1 MPARSPP
8 DRPAK
13 GCASVLGMMAADYDI
28 ALIGG
33 GLVGGAL
40 AWGLAGAGRRVA
52 LLDEGDVALRAA
64 RGNFALVWV
73 QGKGLGMPDYA
84 AWTARSAAAWPA
96 FASALADETGID
108 LRYSRP
114 GGLHLA
120 LSEAELERRTAWRK
134 RLHNQAPPYE
144 VRMLDRAET
153 ARMLPAIGPEVAGAS
168 FCPQDGHCDAL
179 RLFRALHAG
188 FLQRGGRYLAD
199 CAVETIEHRGGEFR
213 LATKRGEIR
222 AGKLVLAAGLGNARL
237 APMVGLVA
245 PVRPQRGHIL
255 VTERVAPF
263 LAHPL
268 ATLRQTGEG
277 SVMIGDSQEE
287 AGFDDAVETGIV
299 AAIASRAVRAFPL
312 LARANVVRSWAAL
325 RVMTRD
331 GFPIYEQS
339 AACPGAFVATCHS
352 GVTLA
357 AAHATALA
365 PQVAAGALAR
375 ELSAFVTQRFDVPA
389 AA

>member
-1 MPARSPP
+1 MHDA
-8 DRPAK
+8 
-13 GCASVLGMMAADYDI
+13 YDI
-28 ALIGG
+28 AVIGG
-33 GLVGGAL
+33 GLVGAAL
-40 AWGLAGAGRRVA
+40 ACGMAGAGRRVA

-73 QGKGLGMPDYA
+73 QGKGLGLPDYA
-84 AWTARSAAAWPA
+84 AWTARSAAAWPD
-96 FASALADETGID
+96 FAAALGDATGID

-120 LSEAELERRTAWRK
+120 LSEAELERRAAWLK
-134 RLHNQAPPYE
+134 RLHNQAPPYA

-153 ARMLPAIGPEVAGAS
+153 ARLLPAIGPEVAGAS
-168 FCPQDGHCDAL
+168 FCPEDGHCDAL
-179 RLFRALHAG
+179 RLFRALHAA
-188 FLQRGGRYLAD
+188 FQKRGGRYLAD
-199 CAVETIEHRGGEFR
+199 RAVDAIGHGGGEFR
-213 LATKRGEIR
+213 LATKHGEIR
-222 AGKLVLAAGLGNARL
+222 AGRLVLAAGLGNARL
-237 APMVGLVA
+237 APMVGLSA

-268 ATLRQTGEG
+268 SIMRQTGEG

-287 AGFDDAVETGIV
+287 AGFDTAVDTNV
-299 AAIASRAVRAFPL
+299 AAAIASRAVRAFPL

-339 AACPGAFVATCHS
+339 ASCPGAFVATCHS

-357 AAHATALA
+357 AAHAAVLA
-365 PQVAAGALAR
+365 PQIAAGALAPG
-375 ELSAFVTQRFDVPA
+375 LGAFSARRFDVPA

>member
-1 MPARSPP
+1 MH
-8 DRPAK
+8 D
-13 GCASVLGMMAADYDI
+13 DYDI
-28 ALIGG
+28 AIVGG
-33 GLVGGAL
+33 GLVGAAI
-40 AWGLAGAGRRVA
+40 AWGAAGGGRNVA

-73 QGKGLGMPDYA
+73 QGKGLGLPEYA
-84 AWTARSAAAWPA
+84 AWTARSAAAWPD
-96 FASALADETGID
+96 FAAALAEETGID

-114 GGLHLA
+114 GGLHLT
-120 LSEAELERRTAWRK
+120 LSEREFERRVALLK
-134 RLHNQAPPYE
+134 RLHNQAPPYA
-144 VRMLDRAET
+144 VQMLGRAET
-153 ARMLPAIGPEVAGAS
+153 ARLLPAIGPEVAGAS
-168 FCPQDGHCDAL
+168 FCPDDGHCDAL
-179 RLFRALHAG
+179 RLFRALHAA
-188 FLQRGGRYLAD
+188 FQNRGGRYLAD
-199 CAVETIEHRGGEFR
+199 RAVTAIEHRGGAFR
-213 LATKRGEIR
+213 LATVRGEIS

-237 APMVGLVA
+237 APMVGLAA

-263 LAHPL
+263 LAHPC

-277 SVMIGDSQEE
+277 SIMIGDSQEE
-287 AGFDDAVETGIV
+287 TGFDTGVDTNVV

-339 AACPGAFVATCHS
+339 ASCPGAFVATCHS

-357 AAHATALA
+357 AVHATVLA
-365 PQVAAGALAR
+365 PQIAASTLAPG
-375 ELSAFVTQRFDVPA
+375 LAAFSARRFDVPA

>member
-1 MPARSPP
+1 
-8 DRPAK
+8 
-13 GCASVLGMMAADYDI
+13 MAEEHDI
-28 ALIGG
+28 AIVGG
-33 GLVGGAL
+33 GLVGAAL

-52 LLDEGDVALRAA
+52 MLDEGDAALRAA

-73 QGKGLGMPDYA
+73 QGKGLGLPEYA
-84 AWTARSAAAWPA
+84 AWTVRSAEAWPA
-96 FASALADETGID
+96 FAAELAAETSID

-114 GGLHLA
+114 GGFHLA
-120 LSEAELERRTAWRK
+120 LSDSELERRAAWLQ

-144 VRMLDRAET
+144 VRILGRAET
-153 ARMLPAIGPEVAGAS
+153 KRMLPEIGSDVAGAS
-168 FCPQDGHCDAL
+168 FCPLDGHADAL

-188 FLQRGGRYLAD
+188 FQKRGGRYLAD
-199 CAVETIEHRGGEFR
+199 HAVDGIENRGGEFR
-213 LATKRGEIR
+213 LAAKRGEIR
-222 AGKLVLAAGLGNARL
+222 AAAIVLAAGLGNARL
-237 APMVGLVA
+237 APMVGLAA

-255 VTERVAPF
+255 VTERLAPF
-263 LAHPL
+263 LHHPI

-287 AGFDDAVETGIV
+287 AGFDTGVATGVV
-299 AAIASRAVRAFPL
+299 AAMAARAVRAFPRL
-312 LARANVVRSWAAL
+312 GRANVVRSWAAL

-339 AACPGAFVATCHS
+339 TACPGAFLVTCHS

-357 AAHATALA
+357 AVHATALA
-365 PQVAAGALAR
+365 PQIAAGALAPGIG
-375 ELSAFVTQRFDVPA
+375 AFTARRFDVPA

>member
-1 MPARSPP
+1 
-8 DRPAK
+8 
-13 GCASVLGMMAADYDI
+13 MAEEFDI
-28 ALIGG
+28 AVVGG
-33 GLVGGAL
+33 GLVGGAI

-52 LLDEGDVALRAA
+52 GPRIAVLDEGDVALRAA

-73 QGKGLGMPDYA
+73 QGKGLGMPEYA
-84 AWTARSAAAWPA
+84 AWTVRSAEAWPG
-96 FASALADETGID
+96 FAAALAAETGTE

-114 GGLHLA
+114 GGFHLA
-120 LSEAELERRTAWRK
+120 LSEAELERRAALLR

-144 VRMLDRAET
+144 VRMLGRAEVE
-153 ARMLPAIGPEVAGAS
+153 RMLSEIGPDVAGAS
-168 FCPQDGHCDAL
+168 YCPLDGHVDAL

-188 FLQRGGRYLAD
+188 YRKRGGRYLAD
-199 CAVETIEHRGGEFR
+199 HAVDAIEHRGGEFR
-213 LATKRGEIR
+213 LATRRGEVR
-222 AGKLVLAAGLGNARL
+222 AGKIVLAAGLGNARL
-237 APMVGLVA
+237 APMVGLAA

-263 LAHPL
+263 LHHPI

-287 AGFDDAVETGIV
+287 AGFDDGVDTGV
-299 AAIASRAVRAFPL
+299 VSAMAARAIRAFPL
-312 LARANVVRSWAAL
+312 LGRTNVVRSWAAL

-339 AACPGAFVATCHS
+339 ASAPGAFLVTCHS

-357 AAHATALA
+357 AVHATVLA
-365 PQVAAGALAR
+365 PQIAAGALAN
-375 ELSAFVTQRFDVPA
+375 ELGSFAARRFDVPA

>member
-1 MPARSPP
+1 
-8 DRPAK
+8 
-13 GCASVLGMMAADYDI
+13 MAEAFDI
-28 ALIGG
+28 AIVGG
-33 GLVGGAL
+33 GLVGAAL
-40 AWGLAGAGRRVA
+40 AWGVAGAGRRIA

-84 AWTARSAAAWPA
+84 AWTVRSAEAWPG
-96 FASALADETGID
+96 FAAALQAETGID

-120 LSEAELERRTAWRK
+120 LSETELERRAAWLR
-134 RLHNQAPPYE
+134 RLHNQAPPYA
-144 VRMLDRAET
+144 VRILDRAET
-153 ARMLPAIGPEVAGAS
+153 ERMLPAIGPEVAGAS
-168 FCPQDGHCDAL
+168 FCPLDGHADAL

-188 FLQRGGRYLAD
+188 FQQRGGRYLAD
-199 CAVETIEHRGGEFR
+199 RAVDAIEHRGGEFR
-213 LATKRGEIR
+213 LATKGGEIR

-237 APMVGLVA
+237 APMVGLSA

-268 ATLRQTGEG
+268 STLRQTGEG

-287 AGFDDAVETGIV
+287 AGFDNGVDTNVV
-299 AAIASRAVRAFPL
+299 AAMAARAVRAFPL
-312 LARANVVRSWAAL
+312 LARANVMRSWAAL

-339 AACPGAFVATCHS
+339 AACPGAFVVTCHS

-357 AAHATALA
+357 AAHATVLA
-365 PQVAAGALAR
+365 PEIAAGALAPER
-375 ELSAFVTQRFDVPA
+375 VAFTARRFDVPA

>member
-1 MPARSPP
+1 MENTF
-8 DRPAK
+8 
-13 GCASVLGMMAADYDI
+13 DI
-28 ALIGG
+28 AVVGG
-33 GLVGGAL
+33 GLVGAAL
-40 AWGLAGAGRRVA
+40 AWGVAGAGRRVA

-84 AWTARSAAAWPA
+84 AWTARSAAAWPD
-96 FASALADETGID
+96 FAAALGDETGLD

-120 LSEAELERRTAWRK
+120 LSAAELERRAAWLM
-134 RLHNQAPPYE
+134 RLHNQSPPYE

-153 ARMLPAIGPEVAGAS
+153 ARLLPAIGPDVAGAS
-168 FCPQDGHCDAL
+168 FCPADGHCDAL

-188 FLQRGGRYLAD
+188 FQKRGGRYLAD
-199 CAVETIEHRGGEFR
+199 RAVDAIEHRGGEFR

-222 AGKLVLAAGLGNARL
+222 AAKLVLAAGLGNAGL
-237 APMVGLVA
+237 APMVGLSA

-277 SVMIGDSQEE
+277 SMMIGDSQEE
-287 AGFDDAVETGIV
+287 AGFDTGIDTNIV

-365 PQVAAGALAR
+365 PQIAAGALAA
-375 ELSAFVTQRFDVPA
+375 ELGAFTARRFDVPA

>member
-1 MPARSPP
+1 MPNEF
-8 DRPAK
+8 
-13 GCASVLGMMAADYDI
+13 DI
-28 ALIGG
+28 AVVGG
-33 GLVGGAL
+33 GLVGAAL
-40 AWGLAGAGRRVA
+40 AWGVAGAGRRVA

-73 QGKGLGMPDYA
+73 QGKGLGLPDYA
-84 AWTARSAAAWPA
+84 AWTVRSAEAWPG
-96 FASALADETGID
+96 FAAALADETGID

-120 LSEAELERRTAWRK
+120 LSGDELERRAAWLR

-144 VRMLDRAET
+144 VRMLGRAET
-153 ARMLPAIGPEVAGAS
+153 ERMLPAIGRDVAGAS
-168 FCPQDGHCDAL
+168 FCPLDGHADAL

-188 FLQRGGRYLAD
+188 FQKRGGRYLAD
-199 CAVETIEHRGGEFR
+199 HAADGIEPRGGEFR
-213 LATKRGEIR
+213 IATKRGEIR
-222 AGKLVLAAGLGNARL
+222 AAKLVLAAGLGNARL
-237 APMVGLVA
+237 APMAGLSA

-255 VTERVAPF
+255 VTERMAPF

-287 AGFDDAVETGIV
+287 AGFDNGVDTGVV
-299 AAIASRAVRAFPL
+299 AAMASRAVRAFPL

-339 AACPGAFVATCHS
+339 ASCPGAFLATCHS

-357 AAHATALA
+357 AVHATVLA
-365 PQVAAGALAR
+365 AQIAAGALAP
-375 ELSAFVTQRFDVPA
+375 ELGAFTARRFDVPA

>member
-1 MPARSPP
+1 MG
-8 DRPAK
+8 DE
-13 GCASVLGMMAADYDI
+13 YDI
-28 ALIGG
+28 AIVGG
-33 GLVGGAL
+33 GLVGAAL
-40 AWGLAGAGRRVA
+40 ALGCTGAGQRVA

-73 QGKGLGMPDYA
+73 QGKGLGLPDYA
-84 AWTARSAAAWPA
+84 AWTARSAAAWPD
-96 FASALADETGID
+96 FAAALGAETGID

-120 LSEAELERRTAWRK
+120 LSEAEFERRAAWLK

-153 ARMLPAIGPEVAGAS
+153 ARMLPAIGPEVVGAS
-168 FCPQDGHCDAL
+168 FCPEDGHCDAL

-188 FLQRGGRYLAD
+188 FQRRGGRYRAD
-199 CAVETIEHRGGEFR
+199 SAVDGIGHAGGEFR

-222 AGKLVLAAGLGNARL
+222 AAKLVLAAGLGNARL
-237 APMVGLVA
+237 APMVGLAA

-287 AGFDDAVETGIV
+287 AGFDTGV
-299 AAIASRAVRAFPL
+299 DTGVAAAIAARAVRAFPL

-325 RVMTRD
+325 RVMTGD

-339 AACPGAFVATCHS
+339 AACPGAFLATCHS

-357 AAHATALA
+357 AAHATVLA
-365 PQVAAGALAR
+365 PQIAAGALAP
-375 ELSAFVTQRFDVPA
+375 ELGAFSARRFDVPA

>member
-1 MPARSPP
+1 
-8 DRPAK
+8 
-13 GCASVLGMMAADYDI
+13 MANEFDI
-28 ALIGG
+28 AVVGG

-40 AWGLAGAGRRVA
+40 AWGVAGAGRRVA

-64 RGNFALVWV
+64 RGNFGLVWV
-73 QGKGLGMPDYA
+73 QGKGLGLPDYA
-84 AWTARSAAAWPA
+84 AWTLRSAEAWPG
-96 FASALADETGID
+96 FAAALAEETGID

-120 LSEAELERRTAWRK
+120 LSEDELARRAAWLR

-144 VRMLDRAET
+144 VRMLGRAET
-153 ARMLPAIGPEVAGAS
+153 ERLLPAIGPDVAGAS
-168 FCPQDGHCDAL
+168 FCPLDGHADAL

-188 FLQRGGRYLAD
+188 FQKRGGRYLAD
-199 CAVETIEHRGGEFR
+199 HAVDAIAPGAGGFR
-213 LATKRGEIR
+213 LATPRGEIR

-237 APMVGLVA
+237 APMVGLSA

-268 ATLRQTGEG
+268 STLRQTGEG

-287 AGFDDAVETGIV
+287 AGLDNGVDTGVV
-299 AAIASRAVRAFPL
+299 AAMAARAVRAFPL
-312 LARANVVRSWAAL
+312 LARAQVVRSWAAL

-339 AACPGAFVATCHS
+339 QSCRGAFVATCHS

-365 PQVAAGALAR
+365 PQIAAGALAP
-375 ELSAFVTQRFDVPA
+375 ELGAFTARRFDVPA